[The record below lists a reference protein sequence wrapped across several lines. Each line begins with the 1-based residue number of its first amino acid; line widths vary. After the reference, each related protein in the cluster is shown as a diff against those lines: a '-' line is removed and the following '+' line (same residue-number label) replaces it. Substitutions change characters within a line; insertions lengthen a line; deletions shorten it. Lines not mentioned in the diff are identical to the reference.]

1 MKNTIWQQVEP
12 GQLVQFR
19 YKGVKGDIA
28 RRLVFCL
35 DPSYQYRKKST
46 GRVVEFF
53 IGLELDNSTKTTINP
68 MDVKRM
74 FVQLNDIVYNSKN
87 KNLTNEQQITIV
99 YQGLKKFLDRTP
111 IFRTYFLRE
120 CRKKRVFLIE
130 EGKDLGSSP
139 LSKVVD
145 LIISDKEEIFE
156 GALSD
161 EN

>member
-35 DPSYQYRKKST
+35 DPRYRYKKKST

-87 KNLTNEQQITIV
+87 KNLTNEQQITFV
-99 YQGLKKFLDRTP
+99 YQGLKRFLDKTP

-156 GALSD
+156 GVLSD

>member
-35 DPSYQYRKKST
+35 DPRYRYKKKST

-87 KNLTNEQQITIV
+87 KNLTNEQQITFV
-99 YQGLKKFLDRTP
+99 YQGLKRFLDKTP

>member
-19 YKGVKGDIA
+19 YKGIKGDIA
-28 RRLVFCL
+28 KRLVFCL

-68 MDVKRM
+68 MVVKRM
-74 FVQLNDIVYNSKN
+74 FRQLNDIVYNPKN
-87 KNLTNEQQITIV
+87 KNLTNEQQITMI
-99 YQGLKKFLDRTP
+99 YQGLKGFLDRTP

-145 LIISDKEEIFE
+145 LFISDKEEVFE
-156 GALSD
+156 GAIKD

>member
-35 DPSYQYRKKST
+35 DPRYQYRKKST

-87 KNLTNEQQITIV
+87 KNLTNEQQITFV
-99 YQGLKKFLDRTP
+99 YQGLKRFLDKTP

>member
-1 MKNTIWQQVEP
+1 MKNTIWQKVEP

-28 RRLVFCL
+28 RRVVFCL
-35 DPSYQYRKKST
+35 DPSYRYKKKST

-53 IGLELDNSTKTTINP
+53 IGLELDNSTKTRINP
-68 MDVKRM
+68 TVVKRI
-74 FVQLNDIVYNSKN
+74 FSELNNIVYNPRN
-87 KNLTNEQQITIV
+87 KNLTNEQQVTMI
-99 YQGLKKFLDRTP
+99 YQGLKSFLDKTP

-145 LIISDKEEIFE
+145 LFISDKEEVFE
-156 GALSD
+156 GAI
-161 EN
+161 

>member
-1 MKNTIWQQVEP
+1 MKNTVWQQVEP

-28 RRLVFCL
+28 RRVVFCL
-35 DPSYQYRKKST
+35 DPYYKYRKKST
-46 GRVVEFF
+46 GRIVEFF
-53 IGLELDNSTKTTINP
+53 IGLELENSTKTTLSP
-68 MDVKRM
+68 MVIKRM
-74 FVQLNDIVYNSKN
+74 FSRLNDIIDNPKN
-87 KNLTNEQQITIV
+87 VNLTNEQQITMV
-99 YQGLKKFLDRTP
+99 YQGLKAFLDVTP

-139 LSKVVD
+139 LTKVID
-145 LIISDKEEIFE
+145 LIISDKEDIFE
-156 GALSD
+156 GVIED

>member
-28 RRLVFCL
+28 RRVVFCL
-35 DPSYQYRKKST
+35 DPSYRYKKKST

-53 IGLELDNSTKTTINP
+53 IGLELDNSTKTSINP
-68 MDVKRM
+68 TVVKRI
-74 FVQLNDIVYNSKN
+74 FSELNNIVYNPRN
-87 KNLTNEQQITIV
+87 KNLTNEQQVTMI
-99 YQGLKKFLDRTP
+99 YQGLKSFLDKTP

-130 EGKDLGSSP
+130 GGNDLGSSP
-139 LSKVVD
+139 LTKVID
-145 LIISDKEEIFE
+145 LMISDKEEVFE
-156 GALSD
+156 GAIKD

>member
-19 YKGVKGDIA
+19 YKGIKGDIA
-28 RRLVFCL
+28 KRLVFCL

-53 IGLELDNSTKTTINP
+53 IGLELDNSTINP
-68 MDVKRM
+68 MVVKRM
-74 FVQLNDIVYNSKN
+74 FRQLNDIVYNPKN
-87 KNLTNEQQITIV
+87 VNLTSEQQITMI
-99 YQGLKKFLDRTP
+99 YQGLKGFLDRTP

-145 LIISDKEEIFE
+145 LFISDKEEVFE
-156 GALSD
+156 GAI
-161 EN
+161 

>member
-1 MKNTIWQQVEP
+1 MKNTVWQQVEP

-19 YKGVKGDIA
+19 YKGAKGDIA

-53 IGLELDNSTKTTINP
+53 IGLELDNSTKATISP
-68 MDVKRM
+68 MVVKKM
-74 FVQLNDIVYNSKN
+74 FSQLNDIVYNPKN
-87 KNLTNEQQITIV
+87 INLTNEQQITMV
-99 YQGLKKFLDRTP
+99 YQGLKSFLDVTP

-139 LSKVVD
+139 LTKVID
-145 LIISDKEEIFE
+145 LIISDKEDIFE
-156 GALSD
+156 GVIED

>member
-35 DPSYQYRKKST
+35 DPRYRYRKQST

-68 MDVKRM
+68 IDVKRM
-74 FVQLNDIVYNSKN
+74 FVQLNDIVYNPKN
-87 KNLTNEQQITIV
+87 QNLTNKQQITMV
-99 YQGLKKFLDRTP
+99 YQGLKRFLDRTP

>member
-28 RRLVFCL
+28 RRVVFCL
-35 DPSYQYRKKST
+35 DPSYRYKKKST

-53 IGLELDNSTKTTINP
+53 IGLELDNSTKTSINP
-68 MDVKRM
+68 TVVKRI
-74 FVQLNDIVYNSKN
+74 FSELNNIVYNPKN
-87 KNLTNEQQITIV
+87 KNLTNEQQVTMV
-99 YQGLKKFLDRTP
+99 YQGLKSFLDKTP

-130 EGKDLGSSP
+130 GGNDLGSSP
-139 LSKVVD
+139 LTKVID
-145 LIISDKEEIFE
+145 LMISDKEEVFE
-156 GALSD
+156 GAIKD